1 MRFVMSRLV
10 RGVITVLGALTLVF
24 LSLRLIPGDPVEIM
38 LGDYRTPELVAILRE
53 RYGLDQPLPV
63 QYVVFLKNILT
74 FDFGMSLA
82 KRQDV
87 SDIIRSAW
95 PYTVSLALASMLVTC
110 LIGIPLGTIAALKR
124 NTWADFAAMVISLL
138 GVSTPGFLMA
148 LMMIYVFA
156 YGLDWFPVQG
166 AGEGRSPLTMA
177 YYLVLPA
184 LALGFQSA
192 ALVARTTR
200 ASLLAVLDEDYMRTA
215 RAKGLAEAAV
225 IWVHAYRNA
234 LVPILAVLGLFFG
247 QVLGGAAIAEIVF
260 GRPGLGKLLV
270 DSILSRDYPLSQ
282 ALISVFLIGVILVN
296 IVTDTLYGLADQ
308 RIRRGD

>member
-87 SDIIRSAW
+87 SEIIRSAW

-177 YYLVLPA
+177 YYLVLPS

-282 ALISVFLIGVILVN
+282 ALISVFLIGVIVVN
-296 IVTDTLYGLADQ
+296 LVTDTLYGLADP
-308 RIRRGD
+308 RIRRG

>member
-1 MRFVMSRLV
+1 MKFVLSRLV
-10 RGVITVLGALTLVF
+10 RGVITVIGALTLVF

-87 SDIIRSAW
+87 ADIIKSAW
-95 PYTVSLALASMLVTC
+95 PYTVSLALASMVVTC
-110 LIGIPLGTIAALKR
+110 AIGIPLGTIAALRR

-156 YGLDWFPVQG
+156 YWLNWFPVQG
-166 AGEGRSPLTMA
+166 AGEGRSALTLA

-225 IWVHAYRNA
+225 LWVHAYRNA

-282 ALISVFLIGVILVN
+282 ALISVFLIGVIVVN
-296 IVTDTLYGLADQ
+296 LVTDTLYGLADP
-308 RIRRGD
+308 RIRRG

>member
-10 RGVITVLGALTLVF
+10 RGLITVIGALTLVF

-63 QYVVFLKNILT
+63 QYLVFLKNIVT
-74 FDFGMSLA
+74 ADFGMSLA

-87 SDIIRSAW
+87 SEIIRTAW

-110 LIGIPLGTIAALKR
+110 AIGIPLGTIAALKR
-124 NTWADFAAMVISLL
+124 NSWADFAAMVISLL

-156 YGLDWFPVQG
+156 YWLDWFPVQG
-166 AGEGRSPLTMA
+166 AGEGRSVLTLA

-184 LALGFQSA
+184 VALGFQSA

-282 ALISVFLIGVILVN
+282 ALISVFLIGVIVVN
-296 IVTDTLYGLADQ
+296 LVTDTLYGLADP
-308 RIRRGD
+308 RIRRG